1 MKLRLKKKSKKLAKV
16 KAAECFNCRH
26 PFFGNEKFCPECG
39 QINKNP
45 KITFGS
51 FIHEV
56 FNGFIS
62 WDSKFWTT
70 FIPLLIK
77 PGKVSRDYID
87 GKRQRYA
94 NPFRFYLTISVLFFL
109 IVGITESYDKFD
121 EFRKGKPAKSIP
133 TINAQIDSIT
143 AAIDPASIQFA
154 TNLNKALKKI
164 DSTDREQ
171 IRKAIPVLKLD
182 SLKNN
187 TYASNSIQISFIPDF
202 AKFYAFQKKYP
213 KVGIEDALDSI
224 NVEHTFFNRFL
235 YSRVKAANEIGKN
248 DNEKL
253 TQLKKQFISYVSI
266 SLFIFL
272 PLFTLF
278 LKLFYIRRKY
288 TYVEHLV
295 FVFHTQTVFF
305 LLSIIFYL
313 VYYFK
318 PNDYMIGI
326 FLLLFSIYLYLAM
339 RRFYQQGRFKTF
351 LKFILLNFSFLIV
364 STIGVMIIGL
374 ITFMMY

>member
-1 MKLRLKKKSKKLAKV
+1 MKLRLKRKSKKLAKV
-16 KAAECFNCRH
+16 KAPECFNCGH

-109 IVGITESYDKFD
+109 IVGATESYDKFD
-121 EFRKGKPAKSIP
+121 QFRKGETTSTSTP
-133 TINAQIDSIT
+133 TINQAIDSVATI
-143 AAIDPASIQFA
+143 IDPSSPQFKK
-154 TNLNKALKKI
+154 NLNTVLKSV
-164 DSTDREQ
+164 DSTEREELL
-171 IRKAIPVLKLD
+171 KAIPVLKLD
-182 SLKNN
+182 SIKNN
-187 TYASNSIQISFIPDF
+187 SSASRDLQIGFLPNWG
-202 AKFYAFQKKYP
+202 KFYTFQKKHP
-213 KVGIEDALDSI
+213 KVKIEEALDSLD
-224 NVEHTFFNRFL
+224 VEHSFTNRFL
-235 YSRVKAANEIGKN
+235 YSRVMAFHEMAA
-248 DNEKL
+248 DN
-253 TQLKKQFISYVSI
+253 KKRENFQKQMISSASI
-266 SLFIFL
+266 SMFIFL

-295 FVFHTQTVFF
+295 YVFHTQTVFF

-318 PNDYMIGI
+318 PNDYLTTI
-326 FLLLFSIYLYLAM
+326 FLLLFLIYLYLSM

-351 LKFILLNFSFLIV
+351 MKFILINFSFFII
-364 STIGVMIIGL
+364 STIGAVLIMG
-374 ITFMMY
+374 ITFIMY

>member
-1 MKLRLKKKSKKLAKV
+1 MKLRLKKKSKKVAIAK
-16 KAAECFNCRH
+16 ASECFNCGH
-26 PFFGNEKFCPECG
+26 PFLNNEKFCPECG

-70 FIPLLIK
+70 FIPLLTK
-77 PGKVSRDYID
+77 PGKVSKDYID

-109 IVGITESYDKFD
+109 TIGITESYDKFD
-121 EFRKGKPAKSIP
+121 EFRKGKTKEKP

-143 AAIDPASIQFA
+143 SAINPTSAQFT
-154 TNLNKALKKI
+154 TNLNKALKNV
-164 DSTDREQ
+164 DSTDREELL
-171 IRKAIPVLKLD
+171 KAIPSLNLD

-187 TYASNSIQISFIPDF
+187 TSFNNAPQISFLPDF
-202 AKFYAFQKKYP
+202 AKFYTFQKKHP
-213 KVGIEDALDSI
+213 KVEIEDALDSLKA
-224 NVEHTFFNRFL
+224 EHTFFNRFL
-235 YSRVKAANEIGKN
+235 YSRVKAFSAMAG
-248 DNEKL
+248 DN
-253 TQLKKQFISYVSI
+253 KKREDFQKQMISYTSI

-278 LKLFYIRRKY
+278 LKLFYVRRKF

-295 FVFHTQTVFF
+295 YVFHTQTVFF

-313 VYYFK
+313 IYYFK
-318 PNDYMIGI
+318 PNDYMIAI
-326 FLLLFSIYLYLAM
+326 FLLLFLIYLYLSM
-339 RRFYQQGRFKTF
+339 RKFYQQGRFKTF
-351 LKFILLNFSFLIV
+351 LKFILINFSFFIV
-364 STIGVMIIGL
+364 SSIGALIIMG
-374 ITFMMY
+374 ITFIMY

>member
-16 KAAECFNCRH
+16 KAAECFNCGH

-109 IVGITESYDKFD
+109 ILGITESYDKFD
-121 EFRKGKPAKSIP
+121 EFRNGTSKSTP
-133 TINAQIDSIT
+133 TFNAHIDSIT
-143 AAIDPASIQFA
+143 ATIDPTSSEFA
-154 TNLNKALKKI
+154 TNVNEVLKSV
-164 DSTDREQ
+164 DSTDREKLL
-171 IRKAIPVLKLD
+171 KAIPALKLD

-187 TYASNSIQISFIPDF
+187 LSVSNSIQISFIPDF

-213 KVGIEDALDSI
+213 KIGVEDALDSI
-224 NVEHTFFNRFL
+224 NVKHTFFNRFL
-235 YSRVKAANEIGKN
+235 YSRIKAYEAMAG
-248 DNEKL
+248 DN
-253 TQLKKQFISYVSI
+253 KKIEDFQKQMISYTSI

-313 VYYFK
+313 IYYFK
-318 PNDYMIGI
+318 PNDSMTAI
-326 FLLLFSIYLYLAM
+326 FLLLFLIYLYLSM

-351 LKFILLNFSFLIV
+351 VKFILVNFSFFIV
-364 STIGVMIIGL
+364 SSVGAVLIMG
-374 ITFMMY
+374 ITFLMY

>member
-1 MKLRLKKKSKKLAKV
+1 MKLNLRRKSKKLAKV
-16 KAAECFNCRH
+16 EASECHNCKH

-39 QINKNP
+39 QANKNP

-51 FIHEV
+51 FVHEV

-109 IVGITESYDKFD
+109 ILGATESYDKFD
-121 EFRKGKPAKSIP
+121 QFRKGKTNKTP
-133 TINAQIDSIT
+133 TINAQIDSLTTEIKT
-143 AAIDPASIQFA
+143 SPEKFTSNF
-154 TNLNKALKKI
+154 NKALKNV
-164 DSTDREQ
+164 DSTDREK
-171 IRKAIPVLKLD
+171 ILKAIPALKID

-187 TYASNSIQISFIPDF
+187 TSTSDSIQISFIPDF
-202 AKFYAFQKKYP
+202 AKFYAFQKKHP
-213 KVGIEDALDSI
+213 KTEIEDALDSL
-224 NVEHTFFNRFL
+224 NVEHSFFNRFL
-235 YSRVKAANEIGKN
+235 YSRVKAFHTMAG
-248 DNEKL
+248 DNNKREDF
-253 TQLKKQFISYVSI
+253 QKQMISYTSI
-266 SLFIFL
+266 SLFVFL

-313 VYYFK
+313 IYYFK
-318 PNDYMIGI
+318 PNDYMTGI
-326 FLLLFSIYLYLAM
+326 FLLLFIIYLFLAM

-351 LKFILLNFSFLIV
+351 IKFVLINFSFFVV
-364 STIGVMIIGL
+364 STLGAMIIMA
-374 ITFMMY
+374 ITFIMY

>member
-109 IVGITESYDKFD
+109 IVGATESYDKFD
-121 EFRKGKPAKSIP
+121 EFRKGKPAKSTP

-171 IRKAIPVLKLD
+171 ILKAIPALKLD

-187 TYASNSIQISFIPDF
+187 PYASNSIQISFIPDF
-202 AKFYAFQKKYP
+202 AKFYTFQKKYP
-213 KVGIEDALDSI
+213 NVKIEDALDSL

-235 YSRVKAANEIGKN
+235 YSRVKAFNAMAG
-248 DNEKL
+248 DN
-253 TQLKKQFISYVSI
+253 KKREDFQKQMISYTSI

-278 LKLFYIRRKY
+278 LKLFYVRRKY

-305 LLSIIFYL
+305 LLSILFYL
-313 VYYFK
+313 IYYFK
-318 PNDYMIGI
+318 PNDYMITI

-351 LKFILLNFSFLIV
+351 MKFLLVNFSFFIV
-364 STIGVMIIGL
+364 SSIGAVLIMG
-374 ITFMMY
+374 ITFIMY

>member
-1 MKLRLKKKSKKLAKV
+1 MKLIKRKKK
-16 KAAECFNCRH
+16 KALRIIKAPECFNCGH
-26 PFFGNEKFCPECG
+26 PFFGQEKFCPECG
-39 QINKNP
+39 QANKN
-45 KITFGS
+45 KQITFKN

-109 IVGITESYDKFD
+109 IIGATESYDKFD
-121 EFRKGKPAKSIP
+121 GFRKGKTTQTP
-133 TINAQIDSIT
+133 TIKAQTDNIIK
-143 AAIDPASIQFA
+143 ASSSPQLQTDI
-154 TNLNKALKKI
+154 NKALKNV
-164 DSTDREQ
+164 DSTDREK
-171 IRKAIPVLKLD
+171 ILNAF
-182 SLKNN
+182 
-187 TYASNSIQISFIPDF
+187 SNSKIDSSKKDASSSRNIKINFFKNWNKFNSFQ
-202 AKFYAFQKKYP
+202 QKNP
-213 KVGIEDALDSI
+213 KIEIEDALDSLK
-224 NVEHTFFNRFL
+224 VEHTFFNRFL
-235 YSRVKAANEIGKN
+235 YDRTKRINKITD
-248 DNEKL
+248 DNENL
-253 TQLKKQFISYVSI
+253 TQLKKQFFSYVSI
-266 SLFIFL
+266 SLFVFL

-278 LKLFYIRRKY
+278 LKLYYIRRKY

-313 VYYFK
+313 IYYFR
-318 PNDYMIGI
+318 PRDYLLAIF
-326 FLLLFSIYLYLAM
+326 FLLFLIYLFIAM
-339 RRFYQQGRFKTF
+339 RSFYRQGIIKTF
-351 LKFILLNFSFLIV
+351 LKFILINFSFFIT
-364 STIGVMIIGL
+364 STIGVTIIAL

>member
-1 MKLRLKKKSKKLAKV
+1 MKLKLRRKSKKLVKV
-16 KAAECFNCRH
+16 KASECYNCKH

-51 FIHEV
+51 FVHEV

-109 IVGITESYDKFD
+109 ILGATESYDKFD
-121 EFRKGKPAKSIP
+121 QFRKGATEKTP
-133 TINAQIDSIT
+133 TINDAIDSIT
-143 AAIDPASIQFA
+143 AKIDSTSPQFTA
-154 TNLNKALKKI
+154 GVNKVLKNA
-164 DSTDREQ
+164 DSTDREKLL
-171 IRKAIPVLKLD
+171 KAIPTLKLD

-187 TYASNSIQISFIPDF
+187 ASYNKGMQIDF
-202 AKFYAFQKKYP
+202 LPNFEKFQVFQKKYP
-213 KVGIEDALDSI
+213 KAAIEDALDSL

-235 YSRVKAANEIGKN
+235 YSRVKAFNAMAGDISKME
-248 DNEKL
+248 DF
-253 TQLKKQFISYVSI
+253 QKQMFSYTSI
-266 SLFIFL
+266 SLFVFL

-278 LKLFYIRRKY
+278 LKFFYIRRKF

-305 LLSIIFYL
+305 LLAIIFYL
-313 VYYFK
+313 IYYFK
-318 PNDYMIGI
+318 PNGYMTGI
-326 FLLLFSIYLYLAM
+326 FLLLFIIYLFLAM

-351 LKFILLNFSFLIV
+351 IKFIMINFSFFIV
-364 STIGVMIIGL
+364 STLGAMIIMA
-374 ITFMMY
+374 ITFITY

>member
-1 MKLRLKKKSKKLAKV
+1 MKLRLKRKSKKLAKV
-16 KAAECFNCRH
+16 KASGCFNCGH
-26 PFFGNEKFCPECG
+26 PFFGHEKFCPECG

-51 FIHEV
+51 FVHEV

-87 GKRQRYA
+87 GKRQRYS

-109 IVGITESYDKFD
+109 IMGATESYDKFD
-121 EFRKGKPAKSIP
+121 EYRKGKTSSSLF
-133 TINAQIDSIT
+133 INATIDSIT
-143 AAIDPASIQFA
+143 SSQKFNTQINQ
-154 TNLNKALKKI
+154 ALQSV
-164 DSTDREQ
+164 DSADRSN
-171 IRKAIPVLKLD
+171 IIKAIPAIQPD
-182 SLKNN
+182 SLKKE
-187 TYASNSIQISFIPDF
+187 IPE
-202 AKFYAFQKKYP
+202 ALNINIGLIPNWEKLYAFQKKYP
-213 KVGIEDALDSI
+213 QIPTETALDSLQL
-224 NVEHTFFNRFL
+224 EHTFLNRFY
-235 YSRVKAANEIGKN
+235 YSRVIAIDDMFKGAQGWENF
-248 DNEKL
+248 
-253 TQLKKQFISYVSI
+253 QKKMISYISI

-313 VYYFK
+313 TYYFNPK
-318 PNDYMIGI
+318 EYIIGI
-326 FLLLFSIYLYLAM
+326 FFLLFLIYLFLAM
-339 RRFYQQGRFKTF
+339 RKFYMQGRFKTF
-351 LKFILLNFSFLIV
+351 IKFILVNMSFFLI
-364 STIGVMIIGL
+364 STIGIMSIAIL
-374 ITFMMY
+374 TFMMY

>member
-1 MKLRLKKKSKKLAKV
+1 MKLKLRRKSKKLVKV
-16 KAAECFNCRH
+16 EASECFNCKH

-39 QINKNP
+39 QGNKDP

-51 FIHEV
+51 FVHEV

-70 FIPLLIK
+70 FVPLLTK

-109 IVGITESYDKFD
+109 IVGAIESYDKFD
-121 EFRKGKPAKSIP
+121 EFRSGKSNKAP

-143 AAIDPASIQFA
+143 TNLKPASDQLA
-154 TNLNKALKKI
+154 TNINEALKKVDSI
-164 DSTDREQ
+164 DRAKLL
-171 IRKAIPVLKLD
+171 KAIPALKND
-182 SLKNN
+182 SLTNN
-187 TYASNSIQISFIPDF
+187 RSSSNEMQISFIPDF
-202 AKFYAFQKKYP
+202 GRFYKFQKKYP
-213 KVGIEDALDSI
+213 KVEIEDALDSLK
-224 NVEHTFFNRFL
+224 VEHSFSNRFL
-235 YSRVKAANEIGKN
+235 YSRVKAFNAMAG
-248 DNEKL
+248 DNSKREDF
-253 TQLKKQFISYVSI
+253 QKQMISYTSI
-266 SLFIFL
+266 SLFVFL

-305 LLSIIFYL
+305 LLSILFYL
-313 VYYFK
+313 IYYFK
-318 PNDYMIGI
+318 PNDYMTGI
-326 FLLLFSIYLYLAM
+326 FLLLFIIYLYLAM
-339 RRFYQQGRFKTF
+339 RRFYQQRRFKTF
-351 LKFILLNFSFLIV
+351 LKFILINFSFFII
-364 STIGVMIIGL
+364 SIIGVIIITG